1 MSSLLAAGGLI
12 FTMWI
17 IGKMIGKA
25 KESHAN
31 AKAKEEV
38 INSGSLGTQRGRRIA
53 YMGNYDGFY
62 DDDYYLRESQRLN
75 QECLNQMND
84 EYNRR
89 SLEEL
94 DRFTNPYDS
103 SCGYSFFNDC
113 TSGFGGGC
121 GGGFGF

>member
-25 KESHAN
+25 RESRAN
-31 AKAKEEV
+31 AKARV
-38 INSGSLGTQRGRRIA
+38 VNSKSLKTQRGRSS
-53 YMGNYDGFY
+53 YMGNYGNWY
-62 DDDYYLRESQRLN
+62 DDDYCLREAQRCN
-75 QECLNQMND
+75 QEAVNRMND
-84 EYNRR
+84 EFLRR
-89 SLEEL
+89 DMEEL

-113 TSGFGGGC
+113 SSGFGGGC